1 MNCEDHGGASD
12 AFRARK
18 RAAYEK
24 ALAFYEDLKDPR
36 HNKVDRDLQARAL
49 IEQIKTSKEPEFVE
63 LRNELDDTSE
73 NRNMT
78 YEELRKLR
86 PQIFLK
92 DKAPAAPHRWR
103 NTASKDVYEVSTVV
117 DVGQS
122 QLLSPSGKRIVA
134 NRMVLETFT
143 NTFKAPAAG
152 GIAARPLYDT
162 E

>member
-1 MNCEDHGGASD
+1 VTPKYNRYTKDFQEQSADLCEVALIATRLLYKYYADDERFTVDGLERARLGIDRGAEFKVMNCEDHGGASD

-36 HNKVDRDLQARAL
+36 HNKVNRDLQARAL
-49 IEQIKTSKEPEFVE
+49 IEQIKTSKEPEFIE
-63 LRNELDDTSE
+63 LRQELEDTSE

-92 DKAPAAPHRWR
+92 DKAPA
-103 NTASKDVYEVSTVV
+103 
-117 DVGQS
+117 
-122 QLLSPSGKRIVA
+122 
-134 NRMVLETFT
+134 
-143 NTFKAPAAG
+143 PAH
-152 GIAARPLYDT
+152 
-162 E
+162 